1 VLAGDG
7 MGRDG
12 GAERSVSLLE
22 DDFQALTKLKGDGE
36 QEHDVLKR
44 AVSWYY
50 TYSVLSASSENLR
63 LSLQECAKA
72 TLVSRQMKGAG
83 HSEDTSLATCRALF
97 VQTDDDMREAFK
109 AFDKAGSGFI
119 DKGELRQALPLMGED
134 IPEDKINEL
143 FAAVDTDQSGTIDF
157 DEFSTLVK
165 GMNSKAGSS
174 MLSAFQG
181 FSTGA
186 IGTNIANQ
194 FSVFGSGMSHIQS
207 AYNAGLTDL
216 GTSDMRKAGVIV
228 DNFKEA
234 GYSEEMAATVC
245 RALLGQQSESDMK
258 EAYKFFDA
266 DNNGW
271 ISSEEMKKALPLMGE
286 DVPQDKL
293 DQLYVVIDKNND
305 GKVAFDEFSE
315 CVKMMNPRDG
325 SAGGGN
331 SWLQEN
337 LGGLSG
343 GLSGFSSGF
352 GGFFGGGSGGA
363 VTSGG
368 EAGNGETGAAP
379 AAGGAAAGEADEKK
393 AES

>member
-22 DDFQALTKLKGDGE
+22 DDFQALTKLKGDGG
-36 QEHDVLKR
+36 QEPDVLKR

-234 GYSEEMAATVC
+234 GYSE
-245 RALLGQQSESDMK
+245 
-258 EAYKFFDA
+258 
-266 DNNGW
+266 
-271 ISSEEMKKALPLMGE
+271 
-286 DVPQDKL
+286 
-293 DQLYVVIDKNND
+293 
-305 GKVAFDEFSE
+305 VAFDEFSE